1 MAMADVIRTFLV
13 DDHELIRRALREL
26 LSAESDIEVV
36 GEAGTAAEATERI
49 PEARPDVVVLD
60 LRLPDGQGTEV
71 CRQLGPQLPDTKW
84 LVLTSFD
91 EPGEV
96 RGAVEAGAVG
106 YLLKDTAAEACVAA
120 VRQVSEGRGVLDPT
134 VAGHLLDRGQEPAA
148 DLARLTPQEQR
159 VAALL
164 AEGLTNRQIGDRLG
178 LAEKTVKN
186 HVSAVLTKL
195 GAHNRT
201 EAALRAARGLPNW

>member
-1 MAMADVIRTFLV
+1 MAEAIRTFLV

-26 LSAESDIEVV
+26 LSAEPDIQVV
-36 GEAGTAAEATERI
+36 GEAGSVAEASERI
-49 PEARPDVVVLD
+49 PEERPDVVILD

-71 CRQLGPQLPDTKW
+71 CRRVGSQMPKTRW

-91 EPGEV
+91 DPGEV
-96 RGAVEAGAVG
+96 REAVEAGASG
-106 YLLKDTAAEACVAA
+106 YLLKDSAAEACVAA
-120 VRQVSEGRGVLDPT
+120 IRQVSEGRGVLDPT
-134 VAGHLLDRGQEPAA
+134 VAGHLLDRAPEQVT

-159 VAALL
+159 VASLL
-164 AEGLTNRQIGDRLG
+164 AEGLTNRQIGERLG

-201 EAALRAARGLPNW
+201 EAALRAARDLPSR

>member
-1 MAMADVIRTFLV
+1 MAEPIRTFLV

-26 LSAESDIEVV
+26 LAAEKDIDVV
-36 GEAGTAAEATERI
+36 GEAGSVAEASERI
-49 PEARPDVVVLD
+49 PDARPDVVVLD

-71 CRQLGPQLPDTKW
+71 VRNVSGRVPDAKW

-91 EPGEV
+91 DPAEV
-96 RGAVEAGAVG
+96 RDAVEAGATG
-106 YLLKDTAAEACVAA
+106 YLLKDQAAEATVSA
-120 VRQVSEGRGVLDPT
+120 VRQVAEGRGVLDPT

-148 DLARLTPQEQR
+148 DLAKLTPQEQR
-159 VAALL
+159 VASLL

-195 GAHNRT
+195 GAQNRT
-201 EAALRAARGLPNW
+201 EAALRAARGLTNR

>member
-1 MAMADVIRTFLV
+1 MAEAIRTFLV

-26 LSAESDIEVV
+26 LSAEPDIQVV
-36 GEAGTAAEATERI
+36 GEAGSVAEASERI
-49 PEARPDVVVLD
+49 PEQRPDVVILD

-71 CRQLGPQLPDTKW
+71 CRRVGPQVPETRW

-91 EPGEV
+91 DPGEV
-96 RGAVEAGAVG
+96 REAVEAGASG
-106 YLLKDTAAEACVAA
+106 YLLKDSAAEACVAA
-120 VRQVSEGRGVLDPT
+120 VRQVSQGRGVLDPT
-134 VAGHLLDRGQEPAA
+134 VAGHLLDRGPDPAT

-159 VAALL
+159 VASLL
-164 AEGLTNRQIGDRLG
+164 TEGLTNRQIGERLG

-201 EAALRAARGLPNW
+201 EAALRAARDLPSR

>member
-1 MAMADVIRTFLV
+1 
-13 DDHELIRRALREL
+13 
-26 LSAESDIEVV
+26 
-36 GEAGTAAEATERI
+36 
-49 PEARPDVVVLD
+49 VVVLD

-71 CRQLGPQLPDTKW
+71 CRRVAPQVPATRW

-91 EPGEV
+91 DPGEV
-96 RGAVEAGAVG
+96 RDAVDAGASG
-106 YLLKDTAAEACVAA
+106 YLLKDSAAEACVAA
-120 VRQVSEGRGVLDPT
+120 IRQVSQGKGVLDPT
-134 VAGHLLDRGQEPAA
+134 VAGHLLDRGTEQATE
-148 DLARLTPQEQR
+148 LARLTPQEHR
-159 VAALL
+159 VASLL

-201 EAALRAARGLPNW
+201 EAALRAARGLPDR

>member
-1 MAMADVIRTFLV
+1 MSDSIRTFLV

-26 LSAESDIEVV
+26 LTAEDDIDVV
-36 GEAGTAAEATERI
+36 GEAGTVAEATDRI
-49 PEARPDVVVLD
+49 LEERPDVVVLD

-71 CRQLGPQLPDTKW
+71 VRRVAEQVPDTKW

-91 EPGEV
+91 DPAEV
-96 RGAVEAGAVG
+96 RDAVDAGASG
-106 YLLKDTAAEACVAA
+106 YLLKDTAAEATVSA

-134 VAGHLLDRGQEPAA
+134 VAGHLLDRSPSAEA

-159 VAALL
+159 VASLL

-201 EAALRAARGLPNW
+201 EAALRAARGLSKG